1 MMNNDDAFDAMADLQ
16 RRQLLNR
23 LFTEDP
29 QPVPL
34 LSSVSQEI
42 LQAQEGFLREYLT
55 GSREIANADKADIRT
70 HHVHL
75 PKLTE
80 YGHVKWDRDAHVTT
94 KGPKFDDVKPLLELV
109 ENQRD
114 ERLAKDAP
122 MTLQK

>member
-1 MMNNDDAFDAMADLQ
+1 MINNDEVFDAMADNQ
-16 RRQLLNR
+16 RRQLLSS
-23 LFTEDP
+23 LFYEDP
-29 QPVPL
+29 QPVPQ

-42 LQAQEGFLREYLT
+42 LQAHEGFLREYLS
-55 GSREIANADKADIRT
+55 GSREIANANKADIRT

-80 YGHVKWDRDAHVTT
+80 YGHVKWDQDAHATT

-114 ERLAKDAP
+114 ERPTKDTP
-122 MTLQK
+122 VTLRK